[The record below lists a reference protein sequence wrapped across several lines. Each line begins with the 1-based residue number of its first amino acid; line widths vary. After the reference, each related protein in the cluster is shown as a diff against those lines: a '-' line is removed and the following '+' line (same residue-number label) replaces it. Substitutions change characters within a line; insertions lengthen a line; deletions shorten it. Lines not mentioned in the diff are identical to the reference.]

1 MKRVNH
7 RLRKLETR
15 PAPPP
20 EERLC
25 FPVTRIDRELAL
37 DESTCLDILEEC
49 GYMPNVL
56 MCVVHLADIPDGLD
70 ATELEQYLCE
80 HGHELVNPPGR

>member
-1 MKRVNH
+1 MKHVNH

-15 PAPPP
+15 LAPPP

-37 DESTCLDILEEC
+37 DESTCIDILEEC
-49 GYMPNVL
+49 GYLPNVL
-56 MCVVHLADIPDGLD
+56 LCVVHLARIPDGLD
-70 ATELEQYLCE
+70 AAELDRYLRE
-80 HGHELVNPPGR
+80 HGDELV